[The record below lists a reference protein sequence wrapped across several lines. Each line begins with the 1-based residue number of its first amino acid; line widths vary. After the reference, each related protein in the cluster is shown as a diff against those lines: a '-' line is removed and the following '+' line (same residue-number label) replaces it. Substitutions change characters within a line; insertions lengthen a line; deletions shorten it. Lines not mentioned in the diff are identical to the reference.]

1 MKNITENID
10 FAEKSKFNALASEWW
25 DPEGELQ
32 TLHDINPTRL
42 GYIEGHIDLADKKI
56 LDVGCG
62 GGLLSE
68 VLAAKGGLV
77 TAIDISEQLIE
88 VAREHSKQ
96 TKLNIS
102 YACTTVE
109 DYSSGHENTFDVIT
123 CMELL
128 EHVPDPE
135 SIINACMHLLKPG
148 GLLFLSTINRNLK
161 AYLQTKIAAEYLLRL
176 LPVGTHEYSKY
187 TRPSELASW
196 CRSSGFTVIDI
207 SGISYLPFI
216 RQCHLKESPDVNYIL
231 CAQANDQ
238 ANEQTV
244 DISCKP
250 GKDKP

>member
-10 FAEKSKFNALASEWW
+10 FAEKSKFNALASTWW
-25 DPEGELQ
+25 DPEGDLQ

-42 GYIEGHIDLADKKI
+42 AYIEDHIDLTDRKI

-68 VLAAKGGLV
+68 ALALKGGLV
-77 TAIDISEQLIE
+77 TGIDISEQLIE
-88 VAREHSKQ
+88 VANEHSKQ
-96 TKLNIS
+96 ANLNIS

-109 DYSSGHENTFDVIT
+109 EFSSEHENIFDIVA

-161 AYLQTKIAAEYLLRL
+161 AYLQTKIAAEYILKL
-176 LPVGTHEYSKY
+176 LPAGTHEYAKY
-187 TRPSELASW
+187 IRPSELASW
-196 CRSSGFTVIDI
+196 CRTSGFTVIDI

-216 RQCHLKESPDVNYIL
+216 RQCHLKDSPDVNYIL

-238 ANEQTV
+238 A
-244 DISCKP
+244 DDMGFKP
-250 GKDKP
+250 EKDKP

>member
-42 GYIEGHIDLADKKI
+42 AYIEGHIDLTDKKI

-68 VLAAKGGLV
+68 ALTSKGGLV
-77 TAIDISEQLIE
+77 TGIDISEQLID
-88 VAREHSKQ
+88 VAEEHSQ
-96 TKLNIS
+96 QANMNIS

-109 DYSSGHENTFDVIT
+109 EFSSEHENTFDVIT

-135 SIINACMHLLKPG
+135 SIINACIHLLKPD

-161 AYLQTKIAAEYLLRL
+161 AYLQTKIAAEYLLKL
-176 LPVGTHEYSKY
+176 LPVGTHDYSKY
-187 TRPSELASW
+187 IRPSELASW
-196 CRSSGFTVIDI
+196 CRTSGFTVIDI

-216 RQCHLKESPDVNYIL
+216 RQSHLKDSPDVNYIL
-231 CAQANDQ
+231 CAQADNQ
-238 ANEQTV
+238 ANDMNYKSE
-244 DISCKP
+244 
-250 GKDKP
+250 KDKP

>member
-1 MKNITENID
+1 MRNTTENID
-10 FAEKSKFNALASEWW
+10 FAEKSKFNSLASEWW
-25 DPEGELQ
+25 DPDGELQ

-42 GYIEGHIDLADKKI
+42 AYIADHVDLSEKKI

-68 VLAAKGGLV
+68 ALASKGGLV
-77 TAIDISEQLIE
+77 TGIDVSEHLIE
-88 VAREHSKQ
+88 VADEHSKQ
-96 TKLNIS
+96 ANLNVS
-102 YACTTVE
+102 YNCTTVE
-109 DYSSGHENTFDVIT
+109 DFSSIHENSFDVIT

-128 EHVPDPE
+128 EHVPDPQ
-135 SIINACMHLLKPG
+135 SIINACKLLIKPG

-207 SGISYLPFI
+207 SRISYLPFI
-216 RQCHLKESPDVNYIL
+216 RQCHLKDSPDVNYIL
-231 CAQANDQ
+231 CVQADDQ
-238 ANEQTV
+238 ASNKSHEPEKN
-244 DISCKP
+244 KP
-250 GKDKP
+250 

>member
-25 DPEGELQ
+25 DAEGELQ

-42 GYIEGHIDLADKKI
+42 AYIEDYIDLTDKNI

-68 VLAAKGGLV
+68 AMASKGSLV
-77 TAIDISEQLIE
+77 TGIDISEQLIE
-88 VAREHSKQ
+88 VADEHSKQ
-96 TKLNIS
+96 ANLDIS
-102 YACTTVE
+102 YVCTTVE
-109 DYSSGHENTFDVIT
+109 DFSTGHENSFDTVT

-128 EHVPDPE
+128 EHVPDPQ
-135 SIINACMHLLKPG
+135 SVINACMHLLKPG

-161 AYLQTKIAAEYLLRL
+161 AYLQTKIAAEYLLKL
-176 LPVGTHEYSKY
+176 LPAGTHEYAKY
-187 TRPSELASW
+187 IRPSELASW
-196 CRSSGFTVIDI
+196 CRISGFTVVDI

-216 RQCHLKESPDVNYIL
+216 RQCHLIDSPDVNYIL
-231 CAQANDQ
+231 CAQANKQ
-238 ANEQTV
+238 TNEQTS
-244 DISCKP
+244 DMACKP

>member
-10 FAEKSKFNALASEWW
+10 FAEKTKFNALASEWW

-42 GYIEGHIDLADKKI
+42 DYIEGHIDLTDKKI

-68 VLAAKGGLV
+68 ALAAKGGLV

-88 VAREHSKQ
+88 VAEEHSKQ
-96 TKLNIS
+96 ANLNIS

-109 DYSSGHENTFDVIT
+109 DYTSEHENSFDVIS

-135 SIINACMHLLKPG
+135 SIINSCMQLLKPG
-148 GLLFLSTINRNLK
+148 GLVFLSTINRNLK

-196 CRSSGFTVIDI
+196 CRTSGFTVIDI

-216 RQCHLKESPDVNYIL
+216 RQSHLTDSPDVNYIL

-238 ANEQTV
+238 ANEPNN
-244 DISCKP
+244 DRASNKS
-250 GKDKP
+250 